1 MEQIMNQ
8 NWDLASLYPDETM
21 SNKLLELS
29 AELDMTIETLSEN
42 LKQLNRSSGII
53 NLSKLVKFI
62 QRTQYVQNG
71 SEEFDDLLIC
81 IYAQNTNNTEVI
93 GLLDHSAVIKSKL
106 QSIQLELNLTLA
118 NLSEDLWA
126 ELLRL
131 SEVDPI
137 AFYLLE
143 CRQKGKEQLPL
154 EMERLISSLSIN
166 GIKGLEQ
173 HYEQMLTKIRIPLKM
188 DGEIKEVSIGQAL
201 NEAIYAKNRLVRQD
215 AALAIKHIC
224 EKNADLFASV
234 LNRIAGF
241 RLTIYEQR
249 GWDNLLKELCL
260 QNRIMDETLQTM
272 LTSINQHKELIKSY
286 IQRKI
291 ELGQIKNPSWF
302 DLESPHFTVAVKVP
316 YQDAVTLI
324 IEQFETFSDSLGK
337 FAEEAFEADWIE
349 TENRPSKAE
358 GGFCASF
365 PLSKQ
370 SRIFLTYRENYQ
382 DVITIA
388 HELGHAY
395 HNYILHKEPAF
406 AQQKGTSL
414 AETASTFMEN
424 LVVDAVIKQTTSKE
438 EKLAL
443 LEMKISNGLKYV
455 GTIPNMFKFEQEFY
469 EKRKANV
476 VTAEEINTLIS
487 KAENELY
494 DGLIEDLAVHKWMY
508 ISHFYNAE
516 KAFYNIPYTIGYLF
530 SNGIY
535 ERLKNSENGVEQLNE
550 LLRSSGRMTV
560 EQLAE
565 RYLGVDATKTT
576 FWDRSLQP
584 LREAIEEY
592 LYLTEDI

>member
-21 SNKLLELS
+21 SNKLLELR

-53 NLSKLVKFI
+53 KLSKLVKFI

-272 LTSINQHKELIKSY
+272 LTSINKHKELIKSY

-370 SRIFLTYRENYQ
+370 SRIF
-382 DVITIA
+382 
-388 HELGHAY
+388 
-395 HNYILHKEPAF
+395 
-406 AQQKGTSL
+406 
-414 AETASTFMEN
+414 
-424 LVVDAVIKQTTSKE
+424 
-438 EKLAL
+438 
-443 LEMKISNGLKYV
+443 
-455 GTIPNMFKFEQEFY
+455 
-469 EKRKANV
+469 
-476 VTAEEINTLIS
+476 
-487 KAENELY
+487 
-494 DGLIEDLAVHKWMY
+494 
-508 ISHFYNAE
+508 
-516 KAFYNIPYTIGYLF
+516 
-530 SNGIY
+530 
-535 ERLKNSENGVEQLNE
+535 
-550 LLRSSGRMTV
+550 
-560 EQLAE
+560 
-565 RYLGVDATKTT
+565 
-576 FWDRSLQP
+576 
-584 LREAIEEY
+584 
-592 LYLTEDI
+592 

>member
-8 NWDLASLYPDETM
+8 NWDLASLYPNEIM
-21 SNKLLELS
+21 SNKLIELRN
-29 AELDMTIETLSEN
+29 ELDMKVETLSED
-42 LKQLNRSSGII
+42 LKHLNRSSGII
-53 NLSKLVKFI
+53 TLSKLLEII

-93 GLLDHSAVIKSKL
+93 GLLDHSTVIKSKL
-106 QSIQLELNLTLA
+106 QSFQLELNLTLG
-118 NLSEDLWA
+118 NLSDDLWA
-126 ELLRL
+126 ELLCL
-131 SEVDPI
+131 TEIEPI
-137 AFYLLE
+137 SFFLLE
-143 CRQKGKEQLPL
+143 CRNKGKNQLPL
-154 EMERLISSLSIN
+154 KMERLINSLSIN
-166 GIKGLEQ
+166 GIKGWEQ
-173 HYEQMLTKIRIPLKM
+173 QHEQMLTQLRIPLKM
-188 DGEIKEVSIGQAL
+188 DGETKDVSIGQAL
-201 NEAIYAKNRLVRQD
+201 NEAIYSKNHD
-215 AALAIKHIC
+215 AALAIKQIC

-260 QNRIMDETLQTM
+260 QNRIMDETLHTM
-272 LTSINQHKELIKSY
+272 ITSINQHKELIQSY

-291 ELGQIKNPSWF
+291 ELSEIKNPSWY
-302 DLESPHFTVAVKVP
+302 DLESPYFTVAVKVP
-316 YQDAVTLI
+316 YHDAVSLI
-324 IEQFETFSDSLGK
+324 IEQFQTFSDSLGK
-337 FAEEAFEADWIE
+337 FAEEAFEANWIE
-349 TENRPSKAE
+349 TENRPGKAE
-358 GGFCASF
+358 GGFCASL

-469 EKRKANV
+469 EKRKTNI
-476 VTAEEINTLIS
+476 VTTEEINTLIS
-487 KAENELY
+487 KVEKELY

-535 ERLKNSENGVEQLNE
+535 EKLNKSDNGLEQLDE

-565 RYLGVDATKTT
+565 RYLGEDATKAT
-576 FWDRSLQP
+576 FWDSSLQP
-584 LREAIEEY
+584 LKDAIEEY
-592 LYLTEDI
+592 LYLTEDIKINK